1 MLLVLAAGLAAC
13 SARPQRPARERARAA
28 VDPADVAADL
38 LQQLVALD
46 DGERCAAEGEALVAR
61 HPESGRLRARWI
73 ACVSRVG
80 RHLEAAGLAAQMMS
94 QRPGD
99 PWAEWAR
106 VAVWLGESTPAR
118 AEALARSEAL
128 VDALD
133 GHPAALRLR
142 AATLV
147 AWDRADELAQLV
159 AAHPRVP
166 AWARV
171 HLRLRRAR
179 DGDRSQLPL
188 ALADAHA
195 VAPDDPEFVTLTVIA
210 GRGLERLFLPVE
222 ALAWT
227 DAGLA
232 RAPDSLRLRTLRW
245 RLLQLQPRDFAACKQ
260 AVLEDISLALAR
272 GGERPALLLA
282 AAEAYRGLGE
292 VARAEALERRIADE
306 HADSPAAEA
315 LLARASEALGP
326 GPAQQAADAAFLG
339 RPRHHDPRLREAAAL
354 RQFTAALADPAA
366 TAAQVVAAIEATRP
380 LLHGPALEFFTAGA
394 QALVQR
400 ESELALAEALVR
412 EGLAAVPGHVALA
425 QALGHEFP
433 HMYEWHE
440 GGLYDLLARVHLAA
454 GRVVEAQAALGE
466 ASARG
471 SAGDDH
477 AIARAEVARRR
488 GDAAAA
494 DEQLVA
500 CSDAYDGDAF
510 DDACRRA
517 LEAAWKREHGGLRGL
532 DAHVAKLL
540 VRTRERRRQEV
551 FRRIAAAPRTAPEF
565 RFTRFDGEVVSSEST
580 RGKFVVL
587 HFWFTACEPCVAEL
601 PRWQQFVDAHA
612 GQRDLVILSVH
623 ALETRE
629 VVEAWMAEHGH
640 RFAVAMADGWCH
652 TAKVWSF
659 PSTWF
664 IDRQGRIAYET
675 GGMPDLPLEFAWRV
689 AAMRAADHG

>member
-1 MLLVLAAGLAAC
+1 MSLVLAAGLAAC
-13 SARPQRPARERARAA
+13 SARAERPVRERAPAA
-28 VDPADVAADL
+28 VDPADVAADQ

-80 RHLEAAGLAAQMMS
+80 RHLEAAGLATQMMS

-118 AEALARSEAL
+118 VEALARSQAL

-179 DGDRSQLPL
+179 DGDATQVPL

-210 GRGLERLFLPVE
+210 GRALEQLFLPVD
-222 ALAWT
+222 ALAWA

-245 RLLQLQPRDFAACKQ
+245 RLLQQVPEAGKQ

-282 AAEAYRGLGE
+282 ASEAYRGLGE
-292 VARAEALERRIADE
+292 AARAEAIERRIADE

-326 GPAQQAADAAFLG
+326 GPAQRAADAAFLG

-394 QALVQR
+394 QALVER

-412 EGLAAVPGHVALA
+412 EGLAAVSGHVAVA
-425 QALGHEFP
+425 QAIGHDFP
-433 HMYEWHE
+433 GMYEWGE
-440 GGLYDLLARVHLAA
+440 GRLYDLLARVHLAA
-454 GRVVEAQAALGE
+454 GRVVEAQAALRE
-466 ASARG
+466 ATARG
-471 SAGDDH
+471 SVSDDH
-477 AIARAEVARRR
+477 AIALAEVARRR

-494 DEQLVA
+494 DVQLVA
-500 CSDAYDGDAF
+500 CSDEYDGDAF

-517 LEAAWKREHGGLRGL
+517 LVAVWKREHGDLRGL

-540 VRTRERRRQEV
+540 VRTREQRRQQV
-551 FRRIAAAPRTAPEF
+551 FRKIAAAPRTAPEF

-623 ALETRE
+623 ILETRE
-629 VVEAWMAEHGH
+629 VVEAWMAEHGY
-640 RFAVAMADGWCH
+640 RFAVAMGTDWWQSAGLR
-652 TAKVWSF
+652 SF

-664 IDRQGRIAYET
+664 LDRQGRIAFET
-675 GGMPDLPLEFAWRV
+675 GGLPDLPLEFAWRV
-689 AAMRAADHG
+689 EAMRAAAHG